1 MFNVESGNLGVGNVS
16 KVLLTEQ
23 DVAKRLG
30 VPKKDIQAMI
40 TAGILPVIALPDR
53 NLISSVAVDNLI
65 GKKDTA
71 DSGQLGHGYP
81 VSNALYYHQENNMID
96 SEDEIMRE
104 YTGNVS
110 VLSDGR
116 CMVQINLG
124 KGPDGKRKRESK
136 SFKSKVDAEKYL
148 EQRLNELNGLFA
160 NAYPFVNNECSY
172 PQKQTMVNDNSH
184 YMDQTF
190 EAYAKYILNRGIRC
204 AGSRTIEGY
213 RASLVPVLKQIGKIK
228 MVNISEEI
236 LRKLFNDLSY
246 NYHKTTLK
254 KAFVTSR
261 MIFNEAYAKD
271 LIPNNPFG
279 RLECPKSRK
288 VVDAKNTSKKPYT
301 NEEIEVLF
309 TAAKEYHNR
318 MVYPLLTTA
327 ECTGM
332 RPSELRALYWE
343 DFSPENKTINI
354 YKAIASKFEDIDD
367 MYVKPYEKE
376 YLTVT
381 KSEYGVRELQLSD
394 LAVEALLQ
402 WRKELNKMPP
412 AMKNSKFIFPSEEG
426 DFKSYT
432 SVKSILQRFLKHYDL
447 KYIKFTLYRFRHTM
461 CTRLALDGIPVSVAQ
476 RIMGD
481 NTIDVIM
488 KVYTHVSNQQALE
501 ACGPLLDKVNE
512 VHRAMSRKHID

>member
-1 MFNVESGNLGVGNVS
+1 MFSVENCNSGVGNGG
-16 KVLLTEQ
+16 KVLLSEQ
-23 DVAKRLG
+23 DVARKLG
-30 VPKKDIQAMI
+30 VSKKDVQSMI
-40 TAGILPVIALPDR
+40 TAGILPVIALPER

-65 GKKDTA
+65 GKKDTV

-81 VSNALYYHQENNMID
+81 ISNALYYHQKYDMVD
-96 SEDEIMRE
+96 SEEEIMKE

-110 VLSDGR
+110 VLKDGR

-124 KGPDGKRKRESK
+124 KGPDGKRLRESK
-136 SFKSKVDAEKYL
+136 SFKTKVDADKYL
-148 EQRLNELNGLFA
+148 ADRLNELNSV
-160 NAYPFVNNECSY
+160 FVNANQGLNMEYSY
-172 PQKQTMVNDNSH
+172 PQKPITVADNSR
-184 YMDQTF
+184 YTCQTF
-190 EAYAKYILNRGIRC
+190 EEYAKYILNRGIRR
-204 AGSRTIEGY
+204 AGPRTIEGY

-236 LRKLFNDLSY
+236 LFKLFNELSY
-246 NYHKTTLK
+246 NYHKTSLK

-271 LIPNNPFG
+271 LIPQNPFG

-288 VVDAKNTSKKPYT
+288 VVDTKNTSKKPYT
-301 NEEIEVLF
+301 NEEIEMLF

-343 DFSPENKTINI
+343 DFDPKRKTINI
-354 YKAIASKFEDIDD
+354 DKAIASNFEEIDD

-394 LAVEALLQ
+394 LAVEALIR

-461 CTRLALDGIPVSVAQ
+461 CTRLALEGIPISVAQ

-488 KVYTHVSNQQALE
+488 RVYTHVSNQQALE
-501 ACGPLLDKVNE
+501 ACGPYLDKVNE
-512 VHRAMSRKHID
+512 VHRAMSKKIID